1 MVLKGSLKRSKRR
14 IRRIN
19 NLFTSFDEDIAHEK
33 NLRRVKKSY
42 DLSSPETH
50 HKKLPKHRH
59 GIKPLN
65 SDPSPVYVI
74 ETLFL
79 LGRED

>member
-14 IRRIN
+14 FRRIN
-19 NLFTSFDEDIAHEK
+19 NLFTSLGEDTAHEK

-42 DLSSPETH
+42 NLSSPETH
-50 HKKLPKHRH
+50 HKKSSKHRN

-74 ETLFL
+74 EAPFL